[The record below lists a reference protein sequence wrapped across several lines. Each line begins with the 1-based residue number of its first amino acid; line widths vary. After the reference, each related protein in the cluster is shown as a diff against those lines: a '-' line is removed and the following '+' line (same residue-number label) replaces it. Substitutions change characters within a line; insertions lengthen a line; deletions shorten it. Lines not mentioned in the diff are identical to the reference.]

1 MSMQQVDSCYCI
13 FPRKVDLD
21 KLIMLG
27 QVSESGAAESQK
39 SSRNQTSISL
49 KYCQDNLG

>member
-27 QVSESGAAESQK
+27 QVSERAVAERLK
-39 SSRNQTSISL
+39 SNRNQTSISL
-49 KYCQDNLG
+49 KYCQCNLD